1 MRSKDQHIKH
11 CQYIDR
17 PGMSYSERDHYSK
30 VYGVNRTS
38 ILCELPHFDVTQ
50 QLPQDLMQVLL
61 EGVFHIHV
69 NEILIYLVDRIS
81 FMTLADINRR
91 IMAHPYAYFEEK
103 PAPLRCLDPHG
114 NQSGI
119 IF

>member
-17 PGMSYSERDHYSK
+17 LGMSDSERDHYSK

-38 ILCELPHFDVTQ
+38 ILCDLPHFDVTQ
-50 QLPQDLMQVLL
+50 QLPQDLMHVLL

-103 PAPLRCLDPHG
+103 PGPLRSLDPHG

-119 IF
+119 ML

>member
-11 CQYIDR
+11 AL
-17 PGMSYSERDHYSK
+17 SNSEREHNSK

-38 ILCELPHFDVTQ
+38 ILCDLPHFDVTQ
-50 QLPQDLMQVLL
+50 HLPQDLMHILL
-61 EGVFHIHV
+61 EGVFHHV

-91 IMAHPYAYFEEK
+91 IMAHPYAYF
-103 PAPLRCLDPHG
+103 A
-114 NQSGI
+114 QSLPSCI
-119 IF
+119 

>member
-11 CQYIDR
+11 CQYIDL

-38 ILCELPHFDVTQ
+38 ILCELPHLDVTH
-50 QLPQDLMQVLL
+50 LPQDLMHVLL

-81 FMTLADINRR
+81 FMTLADINRQ
-91 IMAHPYAYFEEK
+91 IMAHPYAYFEK
-103 PAPLRCLDPHG
+103 PVTLRCLDPHG

-119 IF
+119 LF